1 MTIPSLAADEQP
13 TQSQHPGRAS
23 ARTAVASTVPAL
35 ALVWPL
41 LEHRYGLD
49 VALLLALAV
58 IAGNAIITR
67 IMAIPTVEALLRH
80 VAPALAAAPV
90 QAAGNHRKDGA

>member
-1 MTIPSLAADEQP
+1 MTIPTLPADEQP
-13 TQSQHPGRAS
+13 TQSRHPARAS

-41 LEHRYGLD
+41 LENRYGLD

-67 IMAIPTVEALLRH
+67 IMAVPAVEALLRT

-90 QAAGNHRKDGA
+90 QTPGTHRKAP